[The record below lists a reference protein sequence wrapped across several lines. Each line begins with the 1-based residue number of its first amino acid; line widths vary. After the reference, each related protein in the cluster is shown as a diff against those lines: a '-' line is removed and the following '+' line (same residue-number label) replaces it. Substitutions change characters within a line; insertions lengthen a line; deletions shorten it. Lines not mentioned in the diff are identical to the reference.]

1 MTQQTVYIKAEQCS
15 VVTNK
20 KVFLEDVVTI
30 YGSDKKLVK
39 ELSNEVLMVV
49 TEEKKNFKDY

>member
-39 ELSNEVLMVV
+39 ELYVSFWLDYSSNLYMNEII
-49 TEEKKNFKDY
+49 